1 VRSKIDVLFFSRFQV
16 KSVLAA
22 LAVLAFAA
30 EGRFFYDV
38 LPPLLLAGKPYAVDE
53 TVTTVPLVLVAQ
65 DRLHVVPVTD
75 VQIAGYSLT
84 QPLVTLLAPDVS
96 SCAVV

>member
-1 VRSKIDVLFFSRFQV
+1 MLT
-16 KSVLAA
+16 A
-22 LAVLAFAA
+22 LAVLVFAT

-38 LPPLLLAGKPYAVDE
+38 LPPLLLAEQPYAVDD
-53 TVTTVPLVLVAQ
+53 TMAIVPLVLVVQ

-75 VQIAGYSLT
+75 VQIAGYSLS

-96 SCAVV
+96 SCGLTLHPEHSTETFP